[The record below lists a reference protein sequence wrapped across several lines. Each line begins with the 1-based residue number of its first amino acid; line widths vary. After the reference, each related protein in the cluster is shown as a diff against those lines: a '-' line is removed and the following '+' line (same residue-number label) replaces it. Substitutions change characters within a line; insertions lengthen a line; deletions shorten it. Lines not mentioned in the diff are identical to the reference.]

1 VSQTSCAYTGSR
13 SSNADARLRS
23 LGASRSLDP
32 PHQPTS
38 VSLLGDGCA
47 AARLCGSLPVFFSQ
61 GSPGQLILGL
71 IVCFLTCNSA
81 GVEPRLLCT
90 CGRLIGGLHPCGAT
104 DGMYTHFAP
113 YEGSSDGSLAQ
124 LAQLTIFFSLV
135 ASLVTNAYPEE

>member
-1 VSQTSCAYTGSR
+1 MLRLPACVTDELRVYWFEVFECGRKVALVGCVAQLGS
-13 SSNADARLRS
+13 
-23 LGASRSLDP
+23 P
-32 PHQPTS
+32 PPTH
-38 VSLLGDGCA
+38 
-47 AARLCGSLPVFFSQ
+47 